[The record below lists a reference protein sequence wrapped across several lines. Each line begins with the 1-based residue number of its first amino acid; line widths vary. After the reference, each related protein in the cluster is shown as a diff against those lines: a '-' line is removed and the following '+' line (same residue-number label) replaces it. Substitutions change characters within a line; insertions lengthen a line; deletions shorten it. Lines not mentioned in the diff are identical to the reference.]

1 VLAHARDR
9 VECARVDAVGE
20 RIVDEE
26 ARDLEQARLAR
37 IGEAEALERAEV
49 VGVPELRAQLLE
61 ELPVALLALLAEG
74 LGEMRAEVAGN
85 SVVVEQRV
93 VDVE

>member
-1 VLAHARDR
+1 VFAHARDR

-37 IGEAEALERAEV
+37 VGEAEALERAEV

>member
-1 VLAHARDR
+1 
-9 VECARVDAVGE
+9 
-20 RIVDEE
+20 VDEE

-37 IGEAEALERAEV
+37 VGEAEALERAEV

>member
-1 VLAHARDR
+1 
-9 VECARVDAVGE
+9 
-20 RIVDEE
+20 VDEE

-37 IGEAEALERAEV
+37 VGEAEALERAQV
-49 VGVPELRAQLLE
+49 VGVSELRAQLLE

>member
-1 VLAHARDR
+1 VH
-9 VECARVDAVGE
+9 
-20 RIVDEE
+20 EE
-26 ARDLEQARLAR
+26 TRYLEQARLAR
-37 IGEAEALERAEV
+37 VGEAEALERAEV

>member
-1 VLAHARDR
+1 VH
-9 VECARVDAVGE
+9 
-20 RIVDEE
+20 EE
-26 ARDLEQARLAR
+26 ARYLEQARLAWV
-37 IGEAEALERAEV
+37 GEAEALERAEV

>member
-1 VLAHARDR
+1 
-9 VECARVDAVGE
+9 
-20 RIVDEE
+20 VDEE